1 MSKGQTKAEIAAEKL
16 KKERAT
22 QKPLQYSSASTTGL
36 TTQGP
41 KREYMSSND
50 SMMSTSKSNKPAMA
64 KPSKPSRPT
73 VKSVEVNKKPLA
85 GVGSREISSPGPF
98 RTDQQGNLNS
108 MAGNFKNKSKANR
121 IANRAAK
128 TRGKGEAA
136 LESGNLAKAKRIRRK
151 YDRQVNRLKKS

>member
-16 KKERAT
+16 KKDRAT
-22 QKPLQYSSASTTGL
+22 QKPLQYSSAPTTGL
-36 TTQGP
+36 ATQGP
-41 KREYMSSND
+41 KREYMSSSD
-50 SMMSTSKSNKPAMA
+50 SMMSTSKANKPAA
-64 KPSKPSRPT
+64 AKPSRPT
-73 VKSVEVNKKPLA
+73 VKSVEVNAKPMA
-85 GVGSREISSPGPF
+85 GIGSREISSPTPF

-136 LESGNLAKAKRIRRK
+136 LESGNLAKAKRIRGK
-151 YDRQVNRLKKS
+151 YDRQVKRLKKS